1 MTVDTPI
8 RVDRTPPISGHVN
21 DGNSTSSDT
30 DYQHDTTTLCVSW
43 DRFLDPHTGISLYQ
57 WLAGTSPGD
66 NSTLPAHN
74 LTASEIA
81 ARTACMSGRTLVDGV
96 KYYSTIIAYN
106 GEGHPYIWATLPRAH
121 NNQWVFAAAALT
133 A

>member
-1 MTVDTPI
+1 MMAILLPVTLTTSMT
-8 RVDRTPPISGHVN
+8 RQR
-21 DGNSTSSDT
+21 
-30 DYQHDTTTLCVSW
+30 CVSW

-106 GEGHPYIWATLPRAH
+106 GEGHPYIWATLPQAH

-133 A
+133 V